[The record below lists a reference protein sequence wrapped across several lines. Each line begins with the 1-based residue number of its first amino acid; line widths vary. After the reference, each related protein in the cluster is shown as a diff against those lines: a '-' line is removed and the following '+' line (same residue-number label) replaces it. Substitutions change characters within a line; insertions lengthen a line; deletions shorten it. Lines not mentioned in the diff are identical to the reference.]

1 MTHAAKRSLK
11 HAPRDSLKDQSCI
24 VGVGETAFMRGSGRT
39 VLSQVA
45 EASGRAIADAGL
57 VGSQVDGLVLSGTK
71 VFGEALAAT
80 VGLSDLTY
88 MASVHLGGA
97 NPVAALQSAA
107 MAVTTGVATAVLVPY
122 GWNGYSET
130 RISRREEGQP
140 GTDADADADAD
151 ADTGPDTDTDTDT
164 GPDTDTDTDTGPDT
178 DTDTGPDTD
187 ADTGP
192 VAAPGA
198 EPLLGDDTMSAAVLN
213 AYAPMGVFAPVQF
226 YSWLAT
232 RHSELYGI
240 TPEHTAEI
248 ALLSRANAQSNPK
261 AYMRGRPLTL
271 EDYLASP
278 MISSPLRMFDCCL
291 ETDGA
296 CAVVVTSAE
305 RARDLP
311 HTPVYI
317 SGVAEGHPY
326 PADEFEGRVDI
337 ADIGLARAAPR
348 AFAMA
353 DVTPADLDF
362 AQIYDCFTYV
372 VLLQLEALGLCGAGE
387 VGDYVSGGRL
397 RIDGELPINTHGG
410 LHSEAHVESL
420 NHIVE
425 AVRQLRHEADL
436 QVEGCEV
443 GLVTGWGNFAEGSA
457 AVLRR

>member
-11 HAPRDSLKDQSCI
+11 HALRDSLKDQSCI
-24 VGVGETAFMRGSGRT
+24 AGVGETAFVRGSGRT

-45 EASGRAIADAGL
+45 EASSRAIADAGL

-107 MAVTTGVATAVLVPY
+107 MAITTGVATAVLVPY

-140 GTDADADADAD
+140 GTDAAS
-151 ADTGPDTDTDTDT
+151 
-164 GPDTDTDTDTGPDT
+164 
-178 DTDTGPDTD
+178 
-187 ADTGP
+187 
-192 VAAPGA
+192 GA
-198 EPLLGDDTMSAAVLN
+198 EPVAGDDTMSQAVLN
-213 AYAPMGVFAPVQF
+213 AYAPMGVFGPVQF
-226 YSWLAT
+226 YSWLVM
-232 RHSELYGI
+232 RHSQLYGI

-261 AYMRGRPLTL
+261 AYMRGRPLTFD
-271 EDYLASP
+271 DYMASP
-278 MISSPLRMFDCCL
+278 MISSPLRMYDCCL

-296 CAVVVTSAE
+296 CAVVVTAAE
-305 RARDLP
+305 RAADAP

-326 PADEFEGRVDI
+326 PADDFESRADI
-337 ADIGLARAAPR
+337 ADIGLVRAAPR

-353 DVTPADLDF
+353 DVSPADLDF

-372 VLLQLEALGLCGAGE
+372 VLLQLEALGLCGTGE
-387 VGDYVSGGRL
+387 VGDFVSGGRL

-436 QVEGCEV
+436 QVDGCEV

-457 AVLRR
+457 AILRR

>member
-1 MTHAAKRSLK
+1 MPAVDEAMTHA
-11 HAPRDSLKDQSCI
+11 LKDQSCI
-24 VGVGETAFMRGSGRT
+24 VGVGETAFVRGAGRT

-45 EASGRAIADAGL
+45 EACSRAVADAGL
-57 VGSQVDGLVLSGTK
+57 FPGQVDGLVLSGTK
-71 VFGEALAAT
+71 VFGEAVAAT

-130 RISRREEGQP
+130 RISRREDDV
-140 GTDADADADAD
+140 DAVSDA
-151 ADTGPDTDTDTDT
+151 GPAT
-164 GPDTDTDTDTGPDT
+164 
-178 DTDTGPDTD
+178 
-187 ADTGP
+187 
-192 VAAPGA
+192 
-198 EPLLGDDTMSAAVLN
+198 GDDTMSQAVLN
-213 AYAPMGVFAPVQF
+213 AYAPMGVFGPVQF

-248 ALLSRANAQSNPK
+248 ALLSRSNAQSNPK
-261 AYMRGRPLTL
+261 AYMHGRPLTF
-271 EDYLASP
+271 EDYMASP

-296 CAVVVTSAE
+296 CAVVVTSADH
-305 RARDLP
+305 AADAP

-317 SGVAEGHPY
+317 SGVAEGHPF
-326 PADEFEGRVDI
+326 PADDFESRTDI
-337 ADIGLARAAPR
+337 ADIGLIRAAPR
-348 AFAMA
+348 AFSMA
-353 DVTPADLDF
+353 EMTPADLDF

-372 VLLQLEALGLCGAGE
+372 VLLQLEALGLCGTGE
-387 VGDYVSGGRL
+387 VGDYVSEGRL

-457 AVLRR
+457 AILRR

>member
-1 MTHAAKRSLK
+1 MTHA
-11 HAPRDSLKDQSCI
+11 LKDQSCI
-24 VGVGETAFMRGSGRT
+24 VGVGETAFVRGAGRT

-45 EASGRAIADAGL
+45 EACSRAIADAGL
-57 VGSQVDGLVLSGTK
+57 VPSQVDGLVLSGTK
-71 VFGEALAAT
+71 VFGEAVAAT
-80 VGLSDLTY
+80 IGLSDLTY

-130 RISRREEGQP
+130 RISRRE
-140 GTDADADADAD
+140 DDSN
-151 ADTGPDTDTDTDT
+151 
-164 GPDTDTDTDTGPDT
+164 
-178 DTDTGPDTD
+178 
-187 ADTGP
+187 
-192 VAAPGA
+192 AAPDAGPA
-198 EPLLGDDTMSAAVLN
+198 AGDDTMSQAVLN
-213 AYAPMGVFAPVQF
+213 AYAPMGVFGPVQF

-240 TPEHTAEI
+240 TAEHTAEI

-261 AYMRGRPLTL
+261 AYMQGRPLTFD
-271 EDYLASP
+271 DYMASP
-278 MISSPLRMFDCCL
+278 MISSPLRMYDCCL

-305 RARDLP
+305 RAADAP
-311 HTPVYI
+311 HAPVYI
-317 SGVAEGHPY
+317 SGVAEGHPF
-326 PADEFEGRVDI
+326 PADDFESRADI
-337 ADIGLARAAPR
+337 ADIGLRRAAPR
-348 AFAMA
+348 AFSMA
-353 DVTPADLDF
+353 DVSVADLDF

-372 VLLQLEALGLCGAGE
+372 VLLQLEALGLCGTGE

-420 NHIVE
+420 NHIIE

-457 AVLRR
+457 AILRR

>member
-1 MTHAAKRSLK
+1 MTHA
-11 HAPRDSLKDQSCI
+11 LKDQSCI
-24 VGVGETAFMRGSGRT
+24 VGVGETAFVRGAGRT

-45 EASGRAIADAGL
+45 EACSRAIADAGL
-57 VGSQVDGLVLSGTK
+57 VPGQLDGLVLSGTK
-71 VFGEALAAT
+71 VFGEAVAAT

-88 MASVHLGGA
+88 TASVHLGGA

-130 RISRREEGQP
+130 RISRREED
-140 GTDADADADAD
+140 GTAAAQDA
-151 ADTGPDTDTDTDT
+151 
-164 GPDTDTDTDTGPDT
+164 
-178 DTDTGPDTD
+178 
-187 ADTGP
+187 GP
-192 VAAPGA
+192 VA
-198 EPLLGDDTMSAAVLN
+198 GDDTMSQAVLN
-213 AYAPMGVFAPVQF
+213 AYAPMGVFGPVQF

-240 TPEHTAEI
+240 TAEHTAEI

-261 AYMRGRPLTL
+261 AYMQGRPLTF
-271 EDYLASP
+271 EDYMASP
-278 MISSPLRMFDCCL
+278 MISSPLRMYDCCL

-305 RARDLP
+305 RAADAL

-317 SGVAEGHPY
+317 SGVAEGHPF
-326 PADEFEGRVDI
+326 PADDFESRADI
-337 ADIGLARAAPR
+337 ADIGLKRAAPR

-353 DVTPADLDF
+353 DVSVADLDF

-372 VLLQLEALGLCGAGE
+372 VLLQLEALGLCGTGE

-397 RIDGELPINTHGG
+397 RIGGELPINTHGG

-436 QVEGCEV
+436 QVEDCEV
-443 GLVTGWGNFAEGSA
+443 GLITGWGNFAEGSA
-457 AVLRR
+457 AILRR

>member
-1 MTHAAKRSLK
+1 MTHA
-11 HAPRDSLKDQSCI
+11 LKDQSCI
-24 VGVGETAFMRGSGRT
+24 VGVGETAFVRGAGRT

-45 EASGRAIADAGL
+45 EACSRAAADAGL
-57 VGSQVDGLVLSGTK
+57 APNQIDGLVLSGTK

-80 VGLSDLTY
+80 LGLSELSY

-107 MAVTTGVATAVLVPY
+107 MAITTGVATAVLVPY

-130 RISRREEGQP
+130 RISRREEDG
-140 GTDADADADAD
+140 DAVPDA
-151 ADTGPDTDTDTDT
+151 
-164 GPDTDTDTDTGPDT
+164 
-178 DTDTGPDTD
+178 
-187 ADTGP
+187 GP
-192 VAAPGA
+192 VA
-198 EPLLGDDTMSAAVLN
+198 GDDTMSQAVLN
-213 AYAPMGVFAPVQF
+213 AYAPMGVFGPVQF

-232 RHSELYGI
+232 RHSEMYGI

-261 AYMRGRPLTL
+261 AYMQGRPLTFD
-271 EDYLASP
+271 DYMASP
-278 MISSPLRMFDCCL
+278 MISSPLRMYDCCL

-305 RARDLP
+305 RATDSP

-317 SGVAEGHPY
+317 SGVAEGHPF
-326 PADEFEGRVDI
+326 PADDFESRTDI
-337 ADIGLARAAPR
+337 ADIGLKRAAPR

-353 DVTPADLDF
+353 DVSVADLDF

-372 VLLQLEALGLCGAGE
+372 VLLQLEALGLCGTGE

-436 QVEGCEV
+436 QVGGCEV

-457 AVLRR
+457 AILRR

>member
-1 MTHAAKRSLK
+1 MTHA
-11 HAPRDSLKDQSCI
+11 LKDQSCI
-24 VGVGETAFMRGSGRT
+24 VGVGETAFVRGAGRT
-39 VLSQVA
+39 VLSQVS
-45 EASGRAIADAGL
+45 EACSRAVADAGL
-57 VGSQVDGLVLSGTK
+57 APGQVDGLVLSGTK

-80 VGLSDLTY
+80 IGLSNLTY
-88 MASVHLGGA
+88 TASVHLGGA

-130 RISRREEGQP
+130 RISRREDDGN
-140 GTDADADADAD
+140 
-151 ADTGPDTDTDTDT
+151 
-164 GPDTDTDTDTGPDT
+164 
-178 DTDTGPDTD
+178 
-187 ADTGP
+187 
-192 VAAPGA
+192 AAPDAGPA
-198 EPLLGDDTMSAAVLN
+198 AGDDTMSQAVLN
-213 AYAPMGVFAPVQF
+213 AYAPMGVFGPVQF

-240 TPEHTAEI
+240 TAEHTAEI

-261 AYMRGRPLTL
+261 AYMQGRPLTFD
-271 EDYLASP
+271 DYMASP
-278 MISSPLRMFDCCL
+278 MISSPLRMYDCCL

-305 RARDLP
+305 RAADSP

-317 SGVAEGHPY
+317 SGVAEGHPF
-326 PADEFEGRVDI
+326 PADDFESRADI
-337 ADIGLARAAPR
+337 ADIGLVRAAPR
-348 AFAMA
+348 VFAMA
-353 DVTPADLDF
+353 DVSVADLDF

-372 VLLQLEALGLCGAGE
+372 VLLQLEALGLCGTGE

-420 NHIVE
+420 NHIIE

-443 GLVTGWGNFAEGSA
+443 GLITGWGNFAEGSA
-457 AVLRR
+457 AILRR

>member
-1 MTHAAKRSLK
+1 MTHA
-11 HAPRDSLKDQSCI
+11 LKDQSCI
-24 VGVGETAFMRGSGRT
+24 VGVGETAFVRGAGRT

-45 EASGRAIADAGL
+45 EACSRAVADAGL
-57 VGSQVDGLVLSGTK
+57 VPSQVDGLVLSGTK
-71 VFGEALAAT
+71 VFGEAVAAT
-80 VGLSDLTY
+80 IGLSDLTY

-107 MAVTTGVATAVLVPY
+107 MAVTTGVASAVLVPY

-130 RISRREEGQP
+130 RISRREED
-140 GTDADADADAD
+140 GTAAAQDA
-151 ADTGPDTDTDTDT
+151 
-164 GPDTDTDTDTGPDT
+164 
-178 DTDTGPDTD
+178 
-187 ADTGP
+187 GP
-192 VAAPGA
+192 VA
-198 EPLLGDDTMSAAVLN
+198 GDDTMSQAVLN
-213 AYAPMGVFAPVQF
+213 AYAPMGVFGPVQF

-240 TPEHTAEI
+240 TAEHTAEI

-261 AYMRGRPLTL
+261 AYMQGRPLTF
-271 EDYLASP
+271 EDYMASP
-278 MISSPLRMFDCCL
+278 MISSPLRMYDCCL

-305 RARDLP
+305 RAADAL

-317 SGVAEGHPY
+317 SGVAEGHPF
-326 PADEFEGRVDI
+326 PADDFESRADI
-337 ADIGLARAAPR
+337 ADIGLKRAAPR

-353 DVTPADLDF
+353 DVSVADLDF

-372 VLLQLEALGLCGAGE
+372 VLLQLEALGLCGTGE

-397 RIDGELPINTHGG
+397 RIGGELPINTHGG

-436 QVEGCEV
+436 QVEDCEV
-443 GLVTGWGNFAEGSA
+443 GLITGWGNFAEGSA
-457 AVLRR
+457 AILRR

>member
-1 MTHAAKRSLK
+1 MTHA
-11 HAPRDSLKDQSCI
+11 LKDQSCI
-24 VGVGETAFMRGSGRT
+24 VGVGETAFVRGAGRT

-45 EASGRAIADAGL
+45 EACSRAIADAGL
-57 VGSQVDGLVLSGTK
+57 VPSQVDGLVLSGTK
-71 VFGEALAAT
+71 VFGEAVAAT
-80 VGLSDLTY
+80 IGLNDLTY
-88 MASVHLGGA
+88 TASVHLGGA

-130 RISRREEGQP
+130 RISRREEDGAAAAQ
-140 GTDADADADAD
+140 DA
-151 ADTGPDTDTDTDT
+151 
-164 GPDTDTDTDTGPDT
+164 
-178 DTDTGPDTD
+178 
-187 ADTGP
+187 GP
-192 VAAPGA
+192 VA
-198 EPLLGDDTMSAAVLN
+198 GDDTMSQAVLN
-213 AYAPMGVFAPVQF
+213 AYAPTGVFGPVQF

-240 TPEHTAEI
+240 TAEHTAEI

-261 AYMRGRPLTL
+261 AYMQGRPLTF
-271 EDYLASP
+271 EDYMASP
-278 MISSPLRMFDCCL
+278 MISSPLRMYDCCL

-305 RARDLP
+305 RAADAL

-317 SGVAEGHPY
+317 SGVAEGHPF
-326 PADEFEGRVDI
+326 PADDFESRADI
-337 ADIGLARAAPR
+337 ADIGLKRAAPR

-353 DVTPADLDF
+353 DVSVADLDF

-372 VLLQLEALGLCGAGE
+372 VLLQLEALGLCGTGE

-457 AVLRR
+457 AILRR

>member
-1 MTHAAKRSLK
+1 MM
-11 HAPRDSLKDQSCI
+11 DQSCI
-24 VGVGETAFMRGSGRT
+24 VGVGETAFVRGSGRT

-45 EASGRAIADAGL
+45 EACQRATADAGL
-57 VGSQVDGLVLSGTK
+57 VPSDVGGLVLSGNK
-71 VFGEALAAT
+71 VFSEALAAT
-80 VGLSDLTY
+80 IGMDNLTY
-88 MASVHLGGA
+88 SVSLHHGGA

-107 MAVTTGVATAVLVPY
+107 MAVTTGVASAVLIPY

-130 RISRREEGQP
+130 RISR
-140 GTDADADADAD
+140 
-151 ADTGPDTDTDTDT
+151 GPDGGSET
-164 GPDTDTDTDTGPDT
+164 
-178 DTDTGPDTD
+178 
-187 ADTGP
+187 
-192 VAAPGA
+192 VAASSA
-198 EPLLGDDTMSAAVLN
+198 EPVTGDDTMSAAVLN

-248 ALLSRANAQSNPK
+248 ALLSRSNAQSNPK

-317 SGVAEGHPY
+317 NGVAEGHPY
-326 PADEFEGRVDI
+326 PADEFESRADI

-353 DVTPADLDF
+353 DVTLADLDF

-372 VLLQLEALGLCGAGE
+372 VLLQLEALGLCGTGE

-420 NHIVE
+420 NHVVE

-436 QVEGCEV
+436 QVDGCEV

-457 AVLRR
+457 AILRR

>member
-1 MTHAAKRSLK
+1 MM
-11 HAPRDSLKDQSCI
+11 DQSCI
-24 VGVGETAFMRGSGRT
+24 VGVGETAFVRGSGRT

-45 EASGRAIADAGL
+45 EACQRATADAGL
-57 VGSQVDGLVLSGTK
+57 VPSDVDGLVLSGNK
-71 VFGEALAAT
+71 VFSEALAAT
-80 VGLSDLTY
+80 IGMDNLTY
-88 MASVHLGGA
+88 SVSLHHGGA

-107 MAVTTGVATAVLVPY
+107 MAVTTGVASAVLVPY

-130 RISRREEGQP
+130 RISR
-140 GTDADADADAD
+140 
-151 ADTGPDTDTDTDT
+151 GPDGGSET
-164 GPDTDTDTDTGPDT
+164 
-178 DTDTGPDTD
+178 
-187 ADTGP
+187 
-192 VAAPGA
+192 VAASSA
-198 EPLLGDDTMSAAVLN
+198 EPVTGDDTMSAAVLN

-248 ALLSRANAQSNPK
+248 ALLSRSNAQSNPK

-326 PADEFEGRVDI
+326 PADEFESRADI

-372 VLLQLEALGLCGAGE
+372 VLLQLEALGLCGTGE

-420 NHIVE
+420 NHVVE

-436 QVEGCEV
+436 QVDGCEV

-457 AVLRR
+457 AILRR